1 MRTVIIGGTGHIGTF
16 LVPRLVEAGHE
27 VISVSRG
34 DMKPYIEHSA
44 WEHVKKVK
52 IDRDKAE
59 AEGIFGQKILELQ
72 PDVVFD
78 MICFTRKS
86 AQQLVEALKGNI
98 GHYLVCGSIWQ
109 HGHSVVVPT
118 KEEESRNP
126 FGEYGINKAEIE
138 DYLLNEH
145 KKNGFPATIIQAG
158 HIVGPRWIPLNPLGN
173 FNPKI
178 FSILA
183 KGEELLLPTYGME
196 TLHHVHVDDL
206 AQIFFKAMINRN
218 AAIGES
224 FHAVSERAV
233 TIRGYAETV
242 ASWFGQ
248 KANLKFMAGDAWKAG
263 LTELDISRSMDH
275 ILHSPNCSIE
285 KAKRLLDYKP
295 RYSSFQAIYEAVE
308 WMKEEGLIEY

>member
-27 VISVSRG
+27 VVSVSRG
-34 DMKPYIEHSA
+34 DMKPYIKHSA
-44 WEHVKKVK
+44 WNKVEKIK
-52 IDRDKAE
+52 IDREKAE
-59 AEGIFGQKILELQ
+59 VEGTFGQQIFELK

-78 MICFTRKS
+78 MICFTRES
-86 AQQLVEALKGNI
+86 AQQLVEPLKGNI
-98 GHYLVCGSIWQ
+98 QHYLVCGSIWE
-109 HGHSVVVPT
+109 HGHSVVVPI

-138 DYLLNEH
+138 DYLFDEY
-145 KKNGFPATIIQAG
+145 KKNAFPATVIQPG

-183 KGEELLLPTYGME
+183 KGEELLMPTYGME

-206 AQIFFKAMINRN
+206 AQIFFQAMINRD

-233 TIRGYAETV
+233 SMRGYAETV
-242 ASWFGQ
+242 ASWFGK
-248 KANLKFMAGDAWKAG
+248 KANLKFMTGDEWKAD
-263 LTELDISRSMDH
+263 LTELDIRRSMDH

-295 RYSSFQAIYEAVE
+295 RYSSFQAVYEAVE
-308 WMKEEGLIEY
+308 WMKEEKLIEY

>member
-248 KANLKFMAGDAWKAG
+248 KANLKFMAGDEWKAG

>member
-34 DMKPYIEHSA
+34 DTKPYIEHSA
-44 WEHVKKVK
+44 WEHVIKVR

-72 PDVVFD
+72 PEVVFD

-86 AQQLVEALKGNI
+86 ARQLVEALKGNI
-98 GHYLVCGSIWQ
+98 RHYLVCGSIWQ

-248 KANLKFMAGDAWKAG
+248 EANLKFMARDQWKAG